1 VYGLCA
7 SDGPGAP
14 MKSVRYVQHVDAPKL
29 IRALPF
35 VMTKRVL
42 YIIAMV
48 RTQNFIDASLHI

>member
-14 MKSVRYVQHVDAPKL
+14 MQSVGYVQHVDVPKL

-35 VMTKRVL
+35 LMTKRVL

-48 RTQNFIDASLHI
+48 RTQHCIDASLHI